1 MSRQEKRVK
10 PPARDAANIEIIAFD
25 VDGTLVSHP
34 EQLVIWELLN
44 RRFTGDA
51 LLSHRRYLDYVAGKF
66 DYATWV
72 ALDVGDWIAAG
83 ATREQI
89 LEEVRKLEVV
99 PGAAE
104 TLALLKARGYRLA
117 VISGTIDIVLNEFF
131 PAHPFDAVFTNR
143 ILFDAG
149 GLLCGWEATPYDMDG
164 KAEALAALARDAGV
178 PLSAC
183 AFVGDHVN
191 DVTVAREAGFSVAM
205 NPKAPEIEEAAD
217 VVVRSERLDALAAY
231 FPGRARR

>member
-1 MSRQEKRVK
+1 MNA
-10 PPARDAANIEIIAFD
+10 PARNAANIEIIAFD

-51 LLSHRRYLDYVAGKF
+51 RLSHRRYLDYAAGKF

-89 LEEVRKLEVV
+89 LEEVRRLRAV
-99 PGAAE
+99 PGASE
-104 TLALLKARGYRLA
+104 VLERLRGRGYRLA

-131 PAHPFDAVFTNR
+131 PAHPFEAVFTNR
-143 ILFDAG
+143 ILFDSG
-149 GLLCGWEATPYDMDG
+149 GRLSGWEATPYDMDG
-164 KAEALAALARDAGV
+164 KVNALADLAQRAGV
-178 PLSAC
+178 PLAAC

-191 DVTVAREAGFSVAM
+191 DVAVAREAGFSIAF
-205 NPKAPEIEEAAD
+205 NPKAPEIEAAAD
-217 VVVRSERLDALAAY
+217 VVVRSERLEAVAAY